1 MFESLPEPAVSRRT
15 LILGAGVFWV
25 IGAGILWIR
34 AALMLED
41 ASRLAVW
48 MLPTG
53 MVLGLLKYYW
63 ILNPLV
69 HKNVARIYE
78 LSPHKSKICVFAFQS
93 LRSYLMVILM
103 VCAGLLLRL
112 TGLPIIILIAVYSA
126 IGTALLFGSIT
137 YFRVH

>member
-15 LILGAGVFWV
+15 LIIGAGIFWV
-25 IGAGILWIR
+25 IGAGVLLIR
-34 AALMLED
+34 AAVMLEN
-41 ASRLAVW
+41 APPLAIWILSAGIVI
-48 MLPTG
+48 
-53 MVLGLLKYYW
+53 GLVKYYW

-78 LSPHKSKICVFAFQS
+78 LSPHKSKICIFAFQS

-103 VCAGLLLRL
+103 VFAGLLLRL
-112 TGLPIIILIAVYSA
+112 TGLPLTVMIAVYSA
-126 IGTALLFGSIT
+126 IGAALLLGGIT